1 MFLLIIGTACGLCAF
16 VSAIVLQ
23 LSLPGWKYLSGL
35 QRVGP
40 ERLANI
46 DVPRLRRR
54 LSLIL
59 YFLAAGCLAVSA
71 MLSIKSLSTSVAVPT
86 LLALAFVAFDAIFFF
101 WQRFDHNVY
110 SEATRHSYRAFIV
123 IMNVS
128 FALLCAAFAL

>member
-1 MFLLIIGTACGLCAF
+1 MFLLITGTACGLCAF
-16 VSAIVLQ
+16 AAAIVLQ

-35 QRVGP
+35 QRVGA

-59 YFLAAGCLAVSA
+59 YFFAAGCLSVSA
-71 MLSIKSLSTSVAVPT
+71 MLSIKTVSIAVALPT
-86 LLALAFVAFDAIFFF
+86 LLALAFVAFDAILFF
-101 WQRFDHNVY
+101 WRRFDRNAY
-110 SEATRHSYRAFIV
+110 SNATRHSYRAFIV